1 MPRSAACAPRTSVS
15 ALRLEEVRDWLGH
28 ADIGITQRYAHLAQ
42 GGLSSLV
49 GGRVGGLER
58 KSGATYQ
65 IRTDDLRFTKPLLYQ
80 LS

>member
-1 MPRSAACAPRTSVS
+1 MS
-15 ALRLEEVRDWLGH
+15 ALRLEEVRDWLGY